1 MLKRLQ
7 TIEREWSWL
16 RGARVAGV
24 SAAAGLAML
33 SLGGDLEEAY
43 GLGTL
48 FRVRGAMPPPPGIVI
63 AAMDRASEDRLGI
76 DTQPWPRTFHADLI
90 RTLNAQK
97 PAAIVFDLYFTAP
110 ARAVIED
117 QELAAAQR
125 LSGNVVLLQNM
136 ERRKPERST
145 QGSS

>member
-33 SLGGDLEEAY
+33 SLGGDLEESY

-48 FRVRGAMPPPPGIVI
+48 FRVRGAVPPPPGIVI
-63 AAMDRASEDRLGI
+63 AAMDSASVEELGI
-76 DTQPWPRTFHADLI
+76 ESSPWPRTIHADLL
-90 RTLNAQK
+90 RALDSRQ
-97 PAAIVFDLYFTAP
+97 PAAVVFDLFFTA
-110 ARAVIED
+110 ARGAVED
-117 QELAAAQR
+117 AELAAALR
-125 LSGNVVLLQNM
+125 VSGRGVLLQNLV
-136 ERRKPERST
+136 RVD
-145 QGSS
+145 